1 MTHDS
6 MARKYEPRQV
16 PKGGNVATSA
26 IVCILNLLAASARML
41 DSPKVWSTSITPE
54 KSR

>member
-16 PKGGNVATSA
+16 PKGGNVATSGTY
-26 IVCILNLLAASARML
+26 V
-41 DSPKVWSTSITPE
+41 TP
-54 KSR
+54 